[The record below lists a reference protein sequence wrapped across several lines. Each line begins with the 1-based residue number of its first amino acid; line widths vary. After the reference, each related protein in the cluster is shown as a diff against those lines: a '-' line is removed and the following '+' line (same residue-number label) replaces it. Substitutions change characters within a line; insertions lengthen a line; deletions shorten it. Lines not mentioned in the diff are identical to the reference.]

1 MERNSCWKK
10 NNNASGTVQ
19 FTKETYVSVRNNCI
33 FDISPPCLAMKPQT
47 TSTGHGD
54 IAAVAGS
61 VYLRTPLLTSLA
73 GALFLF
79 AAAGPT

>member
-1 MERNSCWKK
+1 
-10 NNNASGTVQ
+10 
-19 FTKETYVSVRNNCI
+19 
-33 FDISPPCLAMKPQT
+33 MKPQT